1 MFVITGMTDVAVD
14 SKGRFLMPAFWKS
27 MFTQHQIN
35 EFVIKR
41 HLYHSCLEL
50 IPISVWNEE
59 LEKLNKLNRFNKQSN
74 DFIRFY
80 MSGVRVIEF
89 DKVGRIQIPKDLFE
103 YAEIKTTAVLS
114 SSIDRLEIWDKV
126 QYENYLQSHSDEFQ
140 KFAED
145 FLGKSFMAD
154 EEDKL

>member
-89 DKVGRIQIPKDLFE
+89 DKVGRILQRSLRIWKSK
-103 YAEIKTTAVLS
+103 YVAI
-114 SSIDRLEIWDKV
+114 SSIDRLNLGQSIR
-126 QYENYLQSHSDEFQ
+126 NYLQHSDEFQ
-140 KFAED
+140 NLLKISWVNH
-145 FLGKSFMAD
+145 L
-154 EEDKL
+154 